1 MLTNDV
7 LLNDEPFV
15 NESWFL
21 LYWHLKL
28 FIAHRLQL
36 FLLKGGNIFTSLTP
50 QKRKGF
56 HLQLTKRKKL
66 KRIKVVIRR
75 LKANKKK
82 IEQYTPNC

>member
-28 FIAHRLQL
+28 VIAHRLQL

-50 QKRKGF
+50 QKGKGF
-56 HLQLTKRKKL
+56 HLQLTKKEETKKNQSC
-66 KRIKVVIRR
+66 
-75 LKANKKK
+75 NKKIK
-82 IEQYTPNC
+82 SQQEDN